1 MELSQ
6 QWGIAQVLLLQ
17 NWLAGP
23 AMLVFLLPLYLYRV
37 PHEEQMMLDH
47 FGDDYRSYIK
57 RTGRII
63 PHFYK

>member
-1 MELSQ
+1 
-6 QWGIAQVLLLQ
+6 
-17 NWLAGP
+17 
-23 AMLVFLLPLYLYRV
+23 MLVFLLPLYLYRV